1 MPVIT
6 DTKLQKL
13 VKSTF
18 ISVNVL
24 ALACFLMLPL
34 LTYSLFS
41 MAFFVHEY
49 QDFKPVR
56 LNIPSLGYITCSYE
70 RTTVLSLSVS

>member
-1 MPVIT
+1 
-6 DTKLQKL
+6 
-13 VKSTF
+13 
-18 ISVNVL
+18 
-24 ALACFLMLPL
+24 MLPL
-34 LTYSLFS
+34 LTYSLFL

-70 RTTVLSLSVS
+70 RTTVLSLSVSYRLMAVFHESTCCEKFVMHK